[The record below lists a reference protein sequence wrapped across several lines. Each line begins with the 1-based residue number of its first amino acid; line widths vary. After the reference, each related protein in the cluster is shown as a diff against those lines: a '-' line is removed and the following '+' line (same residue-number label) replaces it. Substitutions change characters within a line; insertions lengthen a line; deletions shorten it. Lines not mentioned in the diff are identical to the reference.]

1 MRHLEVDRLKEDLLD
16 LYDKWDVLN
25 ALILDKLVLVEESL
39 NKFKSVEE
47 DLGEVSDSLKTEVNH
62 LYLKMTRNN
71 RDSGISDGSELRLD
85 KGIEK
90 QTENI
95 ENIKKTIMGLKKNFP
110 GTSLQIKPFL
120 SALKESSNQLG
131 DLKSFVLIQSS
142 RKPSAQ
148 MIAINNVISSG
159 DLRFVK
165 LWKMIT
171 SILLFLLILAVSL
184 TPDCCENSNSLYLLL
199 PSITF
204 TSCLRPI

>member
-47 DLGEVSDSLKTEVNH
+47 DLGEVSDFLKTEVNH

-95 ENIKKTIMGLKKNFP
+95 ENIKKTIMDVKKNFP

-148 MIAINNVISSG
+148 MIAINHVMSSG